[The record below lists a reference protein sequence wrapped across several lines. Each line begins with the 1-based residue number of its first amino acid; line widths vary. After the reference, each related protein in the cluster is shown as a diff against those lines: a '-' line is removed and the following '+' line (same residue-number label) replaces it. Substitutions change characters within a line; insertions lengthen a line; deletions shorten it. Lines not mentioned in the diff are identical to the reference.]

1 MKNVLEEGAALA
13 EKGTILDEVQA
24 DALQALLDVV
34 QTVPARKT
42 LLEASCLG
50 MLVVRYLTIFDK
62 QFEAKASSIIARWA
76 TQKKN
81 HLQDWLSPLGD
92 AEEVSVAGLVALDAD
107 I

>member
-13 EKGTILDEVQA
+13 EKGTILDEIQA

-62 QFEAKASSIIARWA
+62 QFEAKASSITARWA

-81 HLQDWLSPLGD
+81 HLQDWLSPF
-92 AEEVSVAGLVALDAD
+92 EVALDAD

>member
-24 DALQALLDVV
+24 DALEALLDVV

-42 LLEASCLG
+42 LLEASGLG
-50 MLVVRYLTIFDK
+50 MLVVRYVTIFDK
-62 QFEAKASSIIARWA
+62 QFEAKASSITARWA
-76 TQKKN
+76 TQKQN
-81 HLQDWLSPLGD
+81 HLQAWLSPF
-92 AEEVSVAGLVALDAD
+92 EVALDAD